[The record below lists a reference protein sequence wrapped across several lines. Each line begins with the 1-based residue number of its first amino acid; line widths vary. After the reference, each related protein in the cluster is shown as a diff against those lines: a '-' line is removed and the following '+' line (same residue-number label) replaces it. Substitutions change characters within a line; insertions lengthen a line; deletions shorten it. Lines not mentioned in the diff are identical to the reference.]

1 MSLFRGVSTLNLD
14 AKGRMTMPTKYRER
28 LEAQSNGQ
36 LIITIDP
43 EDRCLWLYPLPV
55 WEDIERSLDSLPS
68 LDKGSRRM
76 QRLLIG
82 HATECD
88 LDSQGRMLLPPP
100 LREFAKL
107 DKQIVLIGQ
116 GKKFEIWDEPTWAER
131 RNKWLNEDMEDYREL
146 SDDMKKL
153 SL

>member
-1 MSLFRGVSTLNLD
+1 MFRGVNALSLD
-14 AKGRMTMPTKYRER
+14 AKGRMAVPARYRER
-28 LEAQSNGQ
+28 LTAQCNGN
-36 LIITIDP
+36 LVATIDP

-55 WEDIERSLDSLPS
+55 WEEIERIIDRLPS
-68 LDKGSRRM
+68 LDKGSRRI

-88 LDSQGRMLLPPP
+88 LDGQGRLLLPAP
-100 LREFAKL
+100 LREFAQI
-107 DKQIVLIGQ
+107 DKQVVLIGQ
-116 GKKFEIWDEPTWAER
+116 GKKFEIWAEAAWSEQR
-131 RNKWLNEDMEDYREL
+131 AAWLEEDIGDYKEL

>member
-1 MSLFRGVSTLNLD
+1 MFRGVSTLNLD

-55 WEDIERSLDSLPS
+55 WEGIERSLDSLPS

-116 GKKFEIWDEPTWAER
+116 GKKFEVWDELTWAER
-131 RNKWLNEDMEDYREL
+131 RNKWLNEDMEAYREL

>member
-14 AKGRMTMPTKYRER
+14 TKGRMTMPTKYRER

-55 WEDIERSLDSLPS
+55 WEDIERSRDSLPS

-116 GKKFEIWDEPTWAER
+116 GKKFEVWDELAWAER

>member
-1 MSLFRGVSTLNLD
+1 
-14 AKGRMTMPTKYRER
+14 MTMPTKYRER

-55 WEDIERSLDSLPS
+55 WEGIERSLDSLPS

-116 GKKFEIWDEPTWAER
+116 GKKFEVWDELTWAER

>member
-1 MSLFRGVSTLNLD
+1 MFRGVNALSLD
-14 AKGRMTMPTKYRER
+14 AKGRMAVPAKYRER
-28 LEAQSNGQ
+28 LMAQCNGN
-36 LIITIDP
+36 LVATIDP
-43 EDRCLWLYPLPV
+43 EDCCLWLYPLPV
-55 WEDIERSLDSLPS
+55 WEEIERVLDRLPS
-68 LDKGSRRM
+68 LDQGSRRI

-88 LDSQGRMLLPPP
+88 LDGQGRLLLPPP

-107 DKQIVLIGQ
+107 DKQVVLIGQ
-116 GKKFEIWDEPTWAER
+116 GKKFEVWAEATWNEQR
-131 RNKWLNEDMEDYREL
+131 DAWLEQDIGDYKEL

>member
-1 MSLFRGVSTLNLD
+1 MSLFRGVNSLNLD
-14 AKGRMTMPTKYRER
+14 VKGRMAMPMKYRER

-43 EDRCLWLYPLPV
+43 EDQCLWLYPLPV
-55 WEDIERSLDSLPS
+55 WEEIERSLDSLPT
-68 LDKGSRRM
+68 LDKSSRRI

-88 LDSQGRMLLPPP
+88 LDSQGRLLLPPP
-100 LREFAKL
+100 LREFAEL

-116 GKKFEIWDEPTWAER
+116 GKKFEIWDEATWTER
-131 RNKWLNEDMEDYREL
+131 RTKWLSQDMADYKEL
-146 SDDMKKL
+146 SDDMRKL

>member
-1 MSLFRGVSTLNLD
+1 M
-14 AKGRMTMPTKYRER
+14 AMPAKYRER
-28 LEAQSNGQ
+28 LEAQCDGQ

-43 EDRCLWLYPLPV
+43 QDRCLGLYPSPV
-55 WEDIERSLDSLPS
+55 WEDIERTLDGLPS
-68 LDKGSRRM
+68 FDQGSRRI

-82 HATECD
+82 HATECV
-88 LDSQGRMLLPPP
+88 LDGQGRLLLPPP
-100 LREFAKL
+100 LREFAGL

-116 GKKFEIWDEPTWAER
+116 GKKFEIWDEQTWSNR
-131 RNKWLNEDMEDYREL
+131 RDTWLEQEIGDYKDL

>member
-1 MSLFRGVSTLNLD
+1 MFRGVSTLNLD
-14 AKGRMTMPTKYRER
+14 TKGRMTMPTKYRER

-116 GKKFEIWDEPTWAER
+116 GKKFEVWDELTWAER

>member
-1 MSLFRGVSTLNLD
+1 MFRGVSTLNLD

-55 WEDIERSLDSLPS
+55 WEGIERSLDSLPS

-116 GKKFEIWDEPTWAER
+116 GKKFEVWDELTWAER

>member
-1 MSLFRGVSTLNLD
+1 MFRGVNSLTLD
-14 AKGRMTMPTKYRER
+14 AKGRVAMPAKYRER
-28 LEAQSNGQ
+28 LESQCHGQ

-43 EDRCLWLYPLPV
+43 EDRCLWLYPLPI
-55 WEDIERSLDSLPS
+55 WEGIEHSLDSLPS
-68 LDKGSRRM
+68 LDGASRRI

-88 LDSQGRMLLPPP
+88 LDSQGRILLPPP
-100 LREFAKL
+100 LREFAAL
-107 DKQIVLIGQ
+107 DKQVVLIGQ
-116 GKKFEIWDEPTWAER
+116 GKKFELWDATAWATR
-131 RNKWLNEDMEDYREL
+131 REQWLQEDVADYQQL